1 MGSPVSVVVADLVM
15 EDVEE
20 RALTTYHSPPLFWK
34 RYVDDVCTALL
45 EKDIKEF
52 KKHLDSIW
60 PSIKFTM
67 ESESNGKIA
76 FLDTEIHHHEDGSL
90 STTVYR
96 KITHTDK
103 YLSFDSHHPMAH
115 KNAVAG
121 TLFNRANK
129 ICSFHPDRVKEEVHI
144 TTAFKRNGYPLAV
157 FKKSSKEVL
166 YYLRMEVWTE
176 INQVQQWY
184 CLTSGM
190 CQSVSEGY

>member
-1 MGSPVSVVVADLVM
+1 MTTSVHEATYLTYKKGYYQQTFGTAMGSPVYVVVADLVM

-34 RYVDDVCTALL
+34 RYVDDVCTVLQ

-52 KKHLDSIW
+52 KKHLDSIE

-96 KITHTDK
+96 KKTHTDK
-103 YLSFDSHHPMAH
+103 YLSFDSHHPMAY

-144 TTAFKRNGYPLAV
+144 TTALKRNGYPLAV
-157 FKKSSKEVL
+157 IKRSSKKVL
-166 YYLRMEVWTE
+166 D
-176 INQVQQWY
+176 
-184 CLTSGM
+184 
-190 CQSVSEGY
+190 

>member
-34 RYVDDVCTALL
+34 RYVDDVCTALQ

-52 KKHLDSIW
+52 KKHLDSIE

-90 STTVYR
+90 NTGRKLTRTNIFLLIPTTQWHTKMLWQEHSLTEQTRYVATTLIESR
-96 KITHTDK
+96 K
-103 YLSFDSHHPMAH
+103 
-115 KNAVAG
+115 
-121 TLFNRANK
+121 R
-129 ICSFHPDRVKEEVHI
+129 C
-144 TTAFKRNGYPLAV
+144 
-157 FKKSSKEVL
+157 
-166 YYLRMEVWTE
+166 
-176 INQVQQWY
+176 
-184 CLTSGM
+184 TSL
-190 CQSVSEGY
+190 QL